1 MNILE
6 NKKVLLFW
14 QNSSDKTFSSFFSA
28 AKTGIDN
35 QASLSETPKTLVKT
49 DEISSENVPEKDNF
63 QDTSLDS
70 SEEMLSVEKD
80 HVLKDEEQNEEKENE
95 TVTEKCDEKNG
106 SVEEMDTSTPN
117 SVNDEKG
124 MIWHVLTSI

>member
-1 MNILE
+1 M
-6 NKKVLLFW
+6 
-14 QNSSDKTFSSFFSA
+14 
-28 AKTGIDN
+28 DN

-70 SEEMLSVEKD
+70 SEEKLSVEKD

-117 SVNDEKG
+117 SVNYEKG
-124 MIWHVLTSI
+124 MIWHVFTSI

>member
-1 MNILE
+1 M
-6 NKKVLLFW
+6 
-14 QNSSDKTFSSFFSA
+14 
-28 AKTGIDN
+28 DN

-49 DEISSENVPEKDNF
+49 DEISSENVPEKDNI

-70 SEEMLSVEKD
+70 SEERLSVEKD

-95 TVTEKCDEKNG
+95 TVKEKCDEKNG

-124 MIWHVLTSI
+124 ICKV

>member
-1 MNILE
+1 M
-6 NKKVLLFW
+6 
-14 QNSSDKTFSSFFSA
+14 
-28 AKTGIDN
+28 DN

-49 DEISSENVPEKDNF
+49 DETSSENVPEKDNI

-70 SEEMLSVEKD
+70 SEERLSVEKD

-95 TVTEKCDEKNG
+95 TVKEKCDEKNG

-124 MIWHVLTSI
+124 ICKV